1 MHQTKVESI
10 FKIFYDALD
19 NMRNSMLQQEYE
31 MRDKM
36 DRFELHSKELVSK
49 LKTYSMVEFF
59 HEEETLKK

>member
-1 MHQTKVESI
+1 M
-10 FKIFYDALD
+10 FYDALD
-19 NMRNSMLQQEYE
+19 NMRKGMLQQEYE

-36 DRFELHSKELVSK
+36 DRFELHTKELVKK